1 MELQKTKHEIKL
13 AQWRE
18 AVLACRNSGTRVR
31 DWCEEQGISVQTYYR
46 WQRQVWNAGVEK
58 AQLSCRPVD
67 SVTFAQ
73 YRSPMLAQEPGSG
86 AAVVICFPWGR
97 VEIQNGAE
105 QAVIE
110 NTLQAAKAL
119 C

>member
-18 AVLACRNSGTRVR
+18 TVLECRNSGKRVKE
-31 DWCEEQGISVQTYYR
+31 WCQDRGISVQTYYR
-46 WQRQVWNAGVEK
+46 WQRQVWNAGVEQ

-67 SVTFAQ
+67 SVTFAE
-73 YRSPMLAQEPGSG
+73 YRSPTLTKEPGS
-86 AAVVICFPWGR
+86 ATAVVLYFHWGR
-97 VEIQNGAE
+97 VEIKNGAE
-105 QAVIE
+105 QDVIE
-110 NTLQAAKAL
+110 NTLQTARKL